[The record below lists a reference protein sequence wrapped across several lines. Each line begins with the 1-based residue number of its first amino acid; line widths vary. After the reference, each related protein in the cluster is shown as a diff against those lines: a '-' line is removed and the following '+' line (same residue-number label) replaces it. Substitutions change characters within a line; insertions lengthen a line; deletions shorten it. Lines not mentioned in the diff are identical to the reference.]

1 MTLSSIYVINEER
14 HIKSSKNIPNYS
26 RTVVCCIKIKIAI
39 HNFCIMIFVPIV
51 YLNINAIVKSLTFD
65 SMQDN
70 IYIIQN
76 ELVHFKSNHVAVDL
90 LF

>member
-1 MTLSSIYVINEER
+1 MTLSSINVINEEH
-14 HIKSSKNIPNYS
+14 HIKSSKNITNYS
-26 RTVVCCIKIKIAI
+26 RTVVCIKIKIAI
-39 HNFCIMIFVPIV
+39 HNFCIMIYV

-76 ELVHFKSNHVAVDL
+76 ELVHFKSNHVAIDL

>member
-1 MTLSSIYVINEER
+1 MTLSSINVINEEH
-14 HIKSSKNIPNYS
+14 HIKSSKNIANYS
-26 RTVVCCIKIKIAI
+26 RTVVCCIKIKIAV
-39 HNFCIMIFVPIV
+39 HNFCIMIYV

>member
-1 MTLSSIYVINEER
+1 MTLSSINVINEEH
-14 HIKSSKNIPNYS
+14 HIKSSKNIANYS

>member
-1 MTLSSIYVINEER
+1 MTLSSINVINEEH
-14 HIKSSKNIPNYS
+14 HIKSSKNIANYS
-26 RTVVCCIKIKIAI
+26 RTVVCIKIKIAI

-51 YLNINAIVKSLTFD
+51 YLNINAIVKSLTSD

-76 ELVHFKSNHVAVDL
+76 EVVHFKSNHVAVDL

>member
-1 MTLSSIYVINEER
+1 MTLSSINVINEEH
-14 HIKSSKNIPNYS
+14 HIKSSKNIANYS
-26 RTVVCCIKIKIAI
+26 RTDVCCIKIKIAI